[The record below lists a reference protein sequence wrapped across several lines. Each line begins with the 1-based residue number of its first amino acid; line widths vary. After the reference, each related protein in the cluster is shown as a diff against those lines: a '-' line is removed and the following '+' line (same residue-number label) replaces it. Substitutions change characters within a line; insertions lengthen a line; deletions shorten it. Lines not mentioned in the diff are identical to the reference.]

1 MRRSILFFC
10 LFTAVIA
17 SGCKIRN
24 DTIVRISEDRTGTLV
39 FEVSADQELRDLL
52 SGFGS
57 GAGGGNILDG
67 LDAQLENVPDG
78 WRAEAFTDGSFEGAR
93 TATSFNSI
101 AELNGLV
108 DQLNTQAEEVGNLGS
123 VISFVAS
130 DVDETIILEGDVGDL
145 FGEIVNQVGALGT
158 GVDVSQLSAALDLRL
173 IADLPGDL
181 TDDSDGEVDVG
192 TGLVVWEY
200 RPNDTDFRIASTT
213 ASNSGLFIGLIV
225 LGLIV
230 AGTTGYLIMRAR
242 STPAATP
249 VGESMLDPAED
260 PYAR

>member
-10 LFTAVIA
+10 LMAAVVA

-24 DTIVRISEDRTGTLV
+24 DTIVRISDDRTGTLV

-52 SGFGS
+52 SDFGS

-78 WRAEAFTDGSFEGAR
+78 WTAEAFTDGSFEGVR
-93 TATSFNSI
+93 TATTFSSI
-101 AELNGLV
+101 AELNALV
-108 DQLNTQAEEVGNLGS
+108 DQLNTQAQEVGNLGS

-130 DVDETIILEGDVGDL
+130 DVDETIILEGEVGDL
-145 FGEIVNQVGALGT
+145 FGEIANQAGALGA

-173 IADLPGDL
+173 VADLPGEL
-181 TDDSDGEVDVG
+181 TDESDGEIDVG
-192 TGLVVWEY
+192 TGLVIWEY
-200 RPNDTDFRIASTT
+200 RPSDTDFRIASTT
-213 ASNSGLFIGLIV
+213 ASNSGLLIGLIV
-225 LGLIV
+225 LGLV
-230 AGTTGYLIMRAR
+230 VVGTIGFVMIRAR
-242 STPAATP
+242 SGRAPTP
-249 VGESMLDPAED
+249 VGESMLDPTED